1 MNTKDAIKQ
10 TYGFSQMVLNGYI
23 GDFADEDLMQRPADG
38 CNHLA
43 WQLGHL
49 ISSEGNLL
57 NMIAPDSAIALPDG
71 FADAHGKE
79 NASSDDAS
87 QFHTKAEYL
96 DLFAKSQAA
105 TFAALDGM
113 SDEDLDKP
121 GPEEM
126 QGFCPTVG
134 SMFVLIGTHVMMHVG
149 QIVPVRR
156 RLDKPI
162 VM

>member
-10 TYGFSQMVLNGYI
+10 TYEFSQMVLNGYL
-23 GDFADEDLMQRPADG
+23 GDFSDEELMNRPGEG

-49 ISSEGNLL
+49 INSECDLL
-57 NMIAPDSAIALPDG
+57 NMIVPGAACELPNG
-71 FADAHGKE
+71 FTEQHHKDNCK
-79 NASSDDAS
+79 SDEG
-87 QFHTKAEYL
+87 FHTKAEYME
-96 DLFAKSQAA
+96 LFGKVKEA

-113 SDEDLDKP
+113 SEEDLDKP
-121 GPEEM
+121 APEQM
-126 QGFCPTVG
+126 RQFCPTAG
-134 SMFVLIGTHVMMHVG
+134 AMFILIGTHVMMHVG

-156 RLDKPI
+156 KLDKPI

>member
-10 TYGFSQMVLNGYI
+10 TYEFSQMVLSGYL
-23 GDFADEDLMQRPADG
+23 GDFSDEELLNRPGEG

-49 ISSEGNLL
+49 INSECNLL
-57 NMIAPDSAIALPDG
+57 NMVAPGAAIDLPEG
-71 FADAHGKE
+71 FADLHGKE
-79 NASSDDAS
+79 NCSSDEG
-87 QFHTKAEYL
+87 FHSKSEYME
-96 DLFAKSQAA
+96 LFGKVKEA

-121 GPEEM
+121 SPEEM
-126 QGFCPTVG
+126 RNFCPTAG
-134 SMFVLIGTHVMMHVG
+134 SMFVLIGTHAMMHAG
-149 QIVPVRR
+149 QIVPIRR
-156 RLDKPI
+156 KLGKPV